1 METKNLLKSNTVRG
15 LILVAIPILMQMC
28 GISTEE
34 VNMTYDTVGQST
46 DGALENLS
54 PIMQALGLALAGY
67 GRATA
72 KQPLHIKKQKEHQ
85 QPCDD

>member
-28 GISTEE
+28 GIGSEE
-34 VNMTYDTVGQST
+34 VAQTWDTIGQSQDST
-46 DGALENLS
+46 TVNIS
-54 PIMQALGLALAGY
+54 PIMQVLGLALAGY

-72 KQPLHIKKQKEHQ
+72 KQPLHVRKKKEPK
-85 QPCDD
+85 PCDD

>member
-15 LILVAIPILMQMC
+15 LILVALPMLMQTL
-28 GISTEE
+28 GIGAEE
-34 VNMTYDTVGQST
+34 VSATYDAIEQSATTVNVG
-46 DGALENLS
+46 
-54 PIMQALGLALAGY
+54 PIMQILGLALAGY

-72 KQPLHIKKQKEHQ
+72 KQPLHIKKQKEDQ

>member
-1 METKNLLKSNTVRG
+1 MKMETKNLLKSNTVRG
-15 LILVAIPILMQMC
+15 LIIVAIPILMQIC
-28 GISTEE
+28 GISTAE

-46 DGALENLS
+46 TNGALENLS

-72 KQPLHIKKQKEHQ
+72 KQPLHVKKKKE
-85 QPCDD
+85 